1 MTCRKEKHRGTED
14 TEYSAVT
21 SSVNSVPLCFNSVIN
36 DYLTLTEAIIGA
48 SIEVHKRLGPGLL
61 ESAYRI
67 CLAYELR
74 KRGFEVVEE
83 KPVPVIY
90 DDVKLECGFRAD
102 LIVNGQVV
110 VELKAKSAIHP
121 VDKAQVLSHL
131 RLLNLRFGLLINF
144 HEERVVD
151 GVSRIV
157 NGYGND

>member
-1 MTCRKEKHRGTED
+1 MSE
-14 TEYSAVT
+14 
-21 SSVNSVPLCFNSVIN
+21 VNQ
-36 DYLTLTEAIIGA
+36 LTEAIIGA
-48 SIEVHKRLGPGLL
+48 AIEVHKRLGPGLL

-83 KPVPVIY
+83 QPVPVIY
-90 DDVKLECGFRAD
+90 DDVKLECGFRTD
-102 LIVNGQVV
+102 LVVNGQVV

-121 VDKAQVLSHL
+121 LDKAQVLSHL

>member
-1 MTCRKEKHRGTED
+1 MSE
-14 TEYSAVT
+14 
-21 SSVNSVPLCFNSVIN
+21 VNQ
-36 DYLTLTEAIIGA
+36 LTEAIIGA
-48 SIEVHKRLGPGLL
+48 AIEVHKRLGPGLL

-74 KRGFEVVEE
+74 KRGFEVIEE
-83 KPVPVIY
+83 QPVPVIY
-90 DDVKLECGFRAD
+90 DDVKLECGFRTD
-102 LIVNGQVV
+102 LVVNGQVV

>member
-1 MTCRKEKHRGTED
+1 MSEL
-14 TEYSAVT
+14 
-21 SSVNSVPLCFNSVIN
+21 NQ
-36 DYLTLTEAIIGA
+36 LTEAIIGA
-48 SIEVHKRLGPGLL
+48 AVEVHKRLGPGLL
-61 ESAYRI
+61 ESTYRI

-74 KRGFEVVEE
+74 KRGFGVVEE
-83 KPVPVIY
+83 QPVPVVY

-102 LIVNGQVV
+102 LIVNGQVI
-110 VELKAKSAIHP
+110 VELKAKSTTHP

-151 GVSRIV
+151 GVNRIV

>member
-1 MTCRKEKHRGTED
+1 MSE
-14 TEYSAVT
+14 
-21 SSVNSVPLCFNSVIN
+21 VNQ
-36 DYLTLTEAIIGA
+36 LTEAIIGA

-102 LIVNGQVV
+102 LVVNGQVV

-144 HEERVVD
+144 HEGRVVD

-157 NGYGND
+157 NGYGNE